1 LTCRGGPALNPPLQ
15 YEFYGYN
22 HMSNNI
28 ISKIIWVSIFAVA
41 MAYVESAVVV
51 YLRIIFHPEGFE
63 FPLKKII
70 NDPHIVVEVYRE
82 AATVVM
88 LTAFAVIAGKTFWE
102 RFGYFIIAFG
112 VWDIFYYV
120 WLKVILDWPASI
132 FDWDVL
138 FLIPVTWIGPVI
150 APVSVS
156 IIMIVCGIL
165 LVYAGQKGNIFKPV
179 FISYILLLAGTGILL
194 FSFMSDTNATINLE
208 MPKPYRYNLLIIG
221 DALFIAAFLVSYV
234 KTKK

>member
-1 LTCRGGPALNPPLQ
+1 
-15 YEFYGYN
+15 
-22 HMSNNI
+22 MNNNV

-51 YLRIIFHPEGFE
+51 YLRMIFHPEGFE

-70 NDPHIVVEVYRE
+70 NDPHIIVEVYRE
-82 AATVVM
+82 AATLVM
-88 LTAFAVIAGKTFWE
+88 LTAVSVIAGKKFWE

-112 VWDIFYYV
+112 IWDIFYYV

-165 LVYAGQKGNIFKPV
+165 LVDAGQKGTEFKPV
-179 FISYILLLAGTGILL
+179 FISYIILLAGTGVLL
-194 FSFMSDTNATINLE
+194 YSFMSDTNATTNME
-208 MPKPYRYNLLIIG
+208 MPKPYRYDLLIIG
-221 DALFIAAFLVSYV
+221 DVLFIASFLISYL
-234 KTKK
+234 KMKKSRNVI

>member
-1 LTCRGGPALNPPLQ
+1 MN
-15 YEFYGYN
+15 N
-22 HMSNNI
+22 HV

-70 NDPHIVVEVYRE
+70 NDQSIIVEVYRE

-88 LTAFAVIAGKTFWE
+88 LTAVSVIAGKTFWD
-102 RFGYFIIAFG
+102 RFGCFIIAFG

-165 LVYAGQKGNIFKPV
+165 LVYANSKGTEFKPV
-179 FISYILLLAGTGILL
+179 FISYILLLAGTGVLL
-194 FSFMSDTNATINLE
+194 YSFISDTNATINME
-208 MPKPYRYNLLIIG
+208 MPKPYRYDLLILG
-221 DALFIAAFLVSYV
+221 DAMFIASFFASYY
-234 KTKK
+234 KMRYNESPSLAKRG

>member
-1 LTCRGGPALNPPLQ
+1 MN
-15 YEFYGYN
+15 
-22 HMSNNI
+22 NNI
-28 ISKIIWVSIFAVA
+28 ISKIIWVSIFAAA

-51 YLRIIFHPEGFE
+51 YLRVIFHPDGFE

-70 NDPHIVVEVYRE
+70 NDPNIIVEVYRE
-82 AATVVM
+82 AATLVM
-88 LTAFAVIAGKTFWE
+88 LTAVAAIAGKKFWE

-120 WLKVILDWPASI
+120 WLKVILDWPASL

-156 IIMIVCGIL
+156 VIMIVCGIIL
-165 LVYAGQKGNIFKPV
+165 IFTNQKGMTFKPV
-179 FISYILLLAGTGILL
+179 FISYLLLLTGTAVILY
-194 FSFMSDTNATINLE
+194 SFTSDTNATINLG
-208 MPKPYRYNLLIIG
+208 MPKPYRYDLLIIS
-221 DALFIAAFLVSYV
+221 DILFIASFFVSYF
-234 KTKK
+234 KMRRISSPSLAKRG

>member
-1 LTCRGGPALNPPLQ
+1 MNKHSA
-15 YEFYGYN
+15 
-22 HMSNNI
+22 
-28 ISKIIWVSIFAVA
+28 KIIWVSIFAVA

-70 NDPHIVVEVYRE
+70 NDPNIVVEVYRE

-88 LTAFAVIAGKTFWE
+88 LTAVAVIAGKKFWE

-165 LVYAGQKGNIFKPV
+165 LVYASSKGIEFKPV
-179 FISYILLLAGTGILL
+179 LISYVLLLVGTGVLL
-194 FSFMSDTNATINLE
+194 YSFMYDTNATINMG
-208 MPKPYRYNLLIIG
+208 MPKPYRYDFLITA
-221 DALFIAAFLVSYV
+221 DSLFIASFLVSYL
-234 KTKK
+234 KKV

>member
-1 LTCRGGPALNPPLQ
+1 
-15 YEFYGYN
+15 
-22 HMSNNI
+22 MSNNV

-70 NDPHIVVEVYRE
+70 NDPNITVEVYRE

-88 LTAFAVIAGKTFWE
+88 LTAVAVMAGKKFWE
-102 RFGYFIIAFG
+102 RFGYFILAFG

-120 WLKVILDWPASI
+120 RLKVILDWPASI
-132 FDWDVL
+132 FNWDVL

-165 LVYAGQKGNIFKPV
+165 LVNSGPKGGEFKPV
-179 FISYILLLAGTGILL
+179 FISYILLLAGTGVLL
-194 FSFMSDTNATINLE
+194 YSFMSDTNATINME
-208 MPKPYRYNLLIIG
+208 MPKPYRYDLLIIG
-221 DALFIAAFLVSYV
+221 DVLFIASFLVSYL
-234 KTKK
+234 KKPENV